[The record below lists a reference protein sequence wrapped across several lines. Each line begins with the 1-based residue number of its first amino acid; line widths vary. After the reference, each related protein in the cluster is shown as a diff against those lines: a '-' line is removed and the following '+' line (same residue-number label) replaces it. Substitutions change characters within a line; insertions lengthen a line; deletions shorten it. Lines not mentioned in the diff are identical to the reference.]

1 MEIEMMFA
9 IFIALMLG
17 MSTLC
22 ALWYAGH
29 D

>member
-9 IFIALMLG
+9 IFVTLMLG

-22 ALWYAGH
+22 AFWYSEH